1 MTRTSYHAVTKSG
14 TVVCTFETQAHAV
27 EWTQNRLHVVPGMS
41 VRRVETRTTEKTV
54 WPEPAKL
61 RAVA

>member
-1 MTRTSYHAVTKSG
+1 MTRTSYHAVTPAN
-14 TVVCTFETQAHAV
+14 VIVCTFEELSHAI

-41 VRRVETRTTEKTV
+41 VRRVETRTTETTV

>member
-1 MTRTSYHAVTKSG
+1 MTRTSYHTVTPAG
-14 TVVCTFETQAHAV
+14 TIVCTFEELAHAI
-27 EWTQNRLHVVPGMS
+27 EWTESRLHVVPGMS
-41 VRRVETRTTEKTV
+41 VRRVETRTTETTV